1 MKKNRQADQRMDKE
15 KIKIDELI
23 YQKKIWK
30 FPLKEDWQWTPRPE
44 LQLGQHAQ
52 TLLQMMYEQKR

>member
-1 MKKNRQADQRMDKE
+1 MDKE